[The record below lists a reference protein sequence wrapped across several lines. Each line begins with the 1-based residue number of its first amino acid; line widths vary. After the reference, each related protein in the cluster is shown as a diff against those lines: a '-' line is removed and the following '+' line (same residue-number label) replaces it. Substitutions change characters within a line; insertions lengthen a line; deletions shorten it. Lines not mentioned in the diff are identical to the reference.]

1 MSFRQYF
8 PDFLWLLRDVT
19 LDLTDEQGRPLT
31 ATQYLTSNV
40 LKRSRKLIPTTADH
54 VAMAITSYFSSVEC
68 LALAPPSSDRS
79 VTKNIPEHYSQL
91 HPDFTEGLKDA
102 IDFIH
107 QKVKRKRGFDAD
119 SMDGALVA
127 SLAEQYVTTVNE
139 PGGIPT
145 LESAWQNVITT
156 RMIELNDQ
164 LAEEYQMRMEENLHD
179 KLPMEEDNFFRIHQ
193 ELLDSLLKRLDTEIN
208 RLQPTSD
215 DPSFTNRQEVRAN
228 FTSRIIQWTD
238 KKEVKGGSV
247 MLFIQKNEKESS
259 KACVALFDQKFQKI
273 QEKLDQIAPTQ
284 DEEGA
289 AESYTYDDFLK
300 DLDELETSYHIG
312 AVGPS
317 KQSVFEQKW
326 GEVIEHYKK
335 TFKQL
340 SGFSQQLMETRQKA
354 EATYQESQKL
364 GEKVAQLSRQLN
376 EKEKEMLRQA
386 AERERTLR
394 ELEETQKQRLEQELA
409 KQNEL
414 RAAEMKEALEISE
427 QRYQEIQEQGNRRL
441 QEVKKMYDNQIAQTK
456 KGRHAVVN

>member
-1 MSFRQYF
+1 M
-8 PDFLWLLRDVT
+8 
-19 LDLTDEQGRPLT
+19 
-31 ATQYLTSNV
+31 
-40 LKRSRKLIPTTADH
+40 TADH

-79 VTKNIPEHYSQL
+79 MTKNISEHFSQL

-119 SMDGALVA
+119 NMDGALVA
-127 SLAEQYVTTVNE
+127 SLAKQYVTTINE
-139 PGGIPT
+139 PGGIPS

-164 LAEEYQMRMEENLHD
+164 LAEEYRRRMEENLHD
-179 KLPMEEDNFFRIHQ
+179 KLPMEEQIFFHIHQ
-193 ELLDSLLKRLDTEIN
+193 ELLDSLLQRLDTEIN
-208 RLQPTSD
+208 RLQPITD
-215 DPSFTNRQEVRAN
+215 DPSFSTRQEVRAN
-228 FTSRIIQWTD
+228 FTSRIIQWAD
-238 KKEVKGGSV
+238 KEVKGGSV
-247 MLFIQKNEKESS
+247 MLFIQRNEKASS
-259 KACVALFDQKFQKI
+259 KACVALFDQKFQEI
-273 QEKLDQIAPTQ
+273 QEKLDHFAPTE

-289 AESYTYDDFLK
+289 AEPYTYHDFLE

-317 KQSVFEQKW
+317 KQAVIEQKRR
-326 GEVIEHYKK
+326 EVIEHYKK

-340 SGFSQQLMETRQKA
+340 SGFSQQLLETRQKA
-354 EATYQESQKL
+354 KATHEEYQKL
-364 GEKVAQLSRQLN
+364 DEKVAHLSRQLN

-386 AERERTLR
+386 ADRERTLR

-414 RAAEMKEALEISE
+414 RAAEMKEALAISE
-427 QRYQEIQEQGNRRL
+427 QRYQEIQEQGNIRL

-456 KGRHAVVN
+456 KGRHVVVLSVAN